1 MLENEYL
8 ELVDQLKVKF
18 DDLEAQDKK
27 RTQLLNETRKK
38 LCSAYGAIRLLD
50 ELTETT
56 EVPVVMGFLIGSNRR
71 ILSEI
76 LFADFELY
84 DEE

>member
-56 EVPVVMGFLIGSNRR
+56 EVPIVMGFLIGSNRR

>member
-56 EVPVVMGFLIGSNRR
+56 EVPIVMGFLIGSNRGFVKM
-71 ILSEI
+71 IM
-76 LFADFELY
+76 DFSSH
-84 DEE
+84 

>member
-1 MLENEYL
+1 MLEQEYL

-27 RTQLLNETRKK
+27 RTELLNETRKK

-50 ELTETT
+50 ELTEST
-56 EVPVVMGFLIGSNRR
+56 EVPNVMAFLIGSNRR
-71 ILSEI
+71 ILSEV
-76 LFADFELY
+76 LFSDFEEY
-84 DEE
+84 DE

>member
-1 MLENEYL
+1 MKQERNYAPL
-8 ELVDQLKVKF
+8 
-18 DDLEAQDKK
+18 
-27 RTQLLNETRKK
+27 T
-38 LCSAYGAIRLLD
+38 GAIRLLD

-56 EVPVVMGFLIGSNRR
+56 EVPIVMGFLIGSNRR

>member
-56 EVPVVMGFLIGSNRR
+56 DVPIVMGFLIGSNRR

>member
-56 EVPVVMGFLIGSNRR
+56 EVPIVMGFLIGSNRCKSFS
-71 ILSEI
+71 IVFNSFLK
-76 LFADFELY
+76 F
-84 DEE
+84 